1 MLTTIQVSSQKGA
14 DLFFCYPGP
23 RDWLNLL
30 SRMSGRLVTHQEMS
44 TFCRCTLC
52 FFLKY
57 CESKTKEVPKLRSIR
72 VSRTSGRG
80 REIQY
85 KSTCPADFDMS
96 PSKFL
101 GAAYFSWDPS
111 LVSLSNRTAGRGG
124 QQNARVWQTWQG
136 YYLRVL
142 SWSSLNINV
151 FWSFKPKDLFKG
163 KWSLAKSYFKQKY
176 CHACHTRFAVFFP
189 LLSCCVSCGVRVCRS
204 NAEAPG

>member
-23 RDWLNLL
+23 RDWLHLL
-30 SRMSGRLVTHQEMS
+30 SRMSGRLVTHQEVS
-44 TFCRCTLC
+44 TFCRYILC

-57 CESKTKEVPKLRSIR
+57 FESKTKEVPKLRSIR

-85 KSTCPADFDMS
+85 KSICPADFDMS

-101 GAAYFSWDPS
+101 GAAYLSWDPS

-142 SWSSLNINV
+142 SRSSLNINV
-151 FWSFKPKDLFKG
+151 FWSF
-163 KWSLAKSYFKQKY
+163 AK
-176 CHACHTRFAVFFP
+176 
-189 LLSCCVSCGVRVCRS
+189 RS
-204 NAEAPG
+204 V